1 MASSLDQIEG
11 YIANQEL
18 RYRRNDEDEY
28 IQLGFSTENYK
39 DQDGDYNLQL
49 VIRLLEEGRFLKVFA
64 PSCYQYS
71 GENKGVLFQVLLMVS
86 WKTKMIQFEYDQS
99 DGEVRAVIEYPIE
112 DSSLSERQ
120 LMRTV
125 ISLVRQVDK
134 YHSAMVHAM
143 DIGEVRFENDSQE
156 EMMDLLRQMFE
167 AAQDSLDDEK
177 NSEATDD
184 DSDDM
189 EFI

>member
-39 DQDGDYNLQL
+39 DQDGDHNLQL

-86 WKTKMIQFEYDQS
+86 WKTKMLQFEYDQS
-99 DGEVRAVIEYPIE
+99 DGEVRAMIEYPIE

-125 ISLVRQVDK
+125 ISLVQQVDK

-143 DIGEVRFENDSQE
+143 DVGEVRFENDSQE